1 MNSFMR
7 ENAAMLASLQELRPD
22 LLSILADA
30 DLAYKLPGR
39 NGTLGELCLEMGEVE
54 QSYIDSFKNFK
65 QDFSYRHPDKAVLT
79 SVEKLKSW
87 YDKLD
92 RELQAVL
99 EGLSDDDFQKTIDR
113 GYNFTPSVVTNFHI
127 YREALLI
134 FYSKAHLYTKALNKN
149 VPGKWRWWI
158 GDRADYEAAE

>member
-1 MNSFMR
+1 MNSLMQQH
-7 ENAAMLASLQELRPD
+7 ADLLKSLQELRPD
-22 LLSILADA
+22 MVSILTDA

-39 NGTLGELCLEMGEVE
+39 NGTLGELFLEMGEVE

-65 QDFSYRHPDKAVLT
+65 QDFSYRHPDAAVLT
-79 SVEKLKSW
+79 SVEKLKFW
-87 YDKLD
+87 YETLD
-92 RELQAVL
+92 QELLVTL
-99 EGLSDDDFQKTIDR
+99 EGLREEDLQKTIDR
-113 GYNFTPSVVTNFHI
+113 GYGFNPPVITNFHI

-134 FYSKAHLYTKALNKN
+134 FYSKAHLYIKALEKS